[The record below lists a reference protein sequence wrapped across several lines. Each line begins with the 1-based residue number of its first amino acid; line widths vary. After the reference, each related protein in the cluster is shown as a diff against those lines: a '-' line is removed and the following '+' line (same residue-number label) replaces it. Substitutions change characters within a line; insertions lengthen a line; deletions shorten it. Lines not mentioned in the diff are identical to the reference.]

1 MGNLATLLKL
11 ATALGPLL
19 SWLANNQQ
27 SLTTILDVLKKI
39 ADAFAKQPQR
49 AALLGFNVTK
59 DQLRDVLT
67 KTAGVLVAG
76 ASMTP
81 TTADDAVAAVL
92 VQAVDTPWL
101 LDMLYWVLT
110 GQLGITEPMLA
121 QALAEVQMETTPTV

>member
-39 ADAFAKQPQR
+39 ADAFGKQPVK
-49 AALLGFNVTK
+49 AALLGVNVSK
-59 DQLRDVLT
+59 EQLKEVLS
-67 KTAGVLVAG
+67 KTAGVLVVG
-76 ASMTP
+76 AAMTP

-101 LDMLYWVLT
+101 LDLLYWVLT
-110 GQLGITEPMLA
+110 GQLGITEPLLA
-121 QALAEVQMETTPTV
+121 QALAEVQLETTPTV